1 MTGKFCSMVLRI
13 NIDCN
18 GCFRK
23 VQRALLQIRGN
34 PSFELLER
42 NHTRFRN
49 VYPLLMGILITGMD
63 THLIEEKQCRV
74 IVCGKF
80 VPQDVAITL
89 RKKTNRRVEI
99 LDVQEL
105 RHGGENEEGE
115 GGEDAQISVPERGP
129 VPNQKQILGL

>member
-23 VQRALLQIRGN
+23 VQRALLQIR
-34 PSFELLER
+34 
-42 NHTRFRN
+42 
-49 VYPLLMGILITGMD
+49 GMD

>member
-1 MTGKFCSMVLRI
+1 MVLRI

-34 PSFELLER
+34 PFSELLER
-42 NHTRFRN
+42 NYTRFRI
-49 VYPLLMGILITGMD
+49 VYLFQMGILIAELE
-63 THLIEEKQCRV
+63 THLIEEKQRRV
-74 IVCGKF
+74 IVSGKF

-99 LDVQEL
+99 LDIQAL
-105 RHGGENEEGE
+105 RHGEGNEED
-115 GGEDAQISVPERGP
+115 GGEDAQISVPE
-129 VPNQKQILGL
+129 